1 MFGSK
6 HTERVGKTKDL
17 CKALKAL
24 SLTQKSGGFIISALD
39 LEHNT
44 QYQINFK
51 DFLKFLVKPLRN
63 LDDKTSKADKLI
75 SSLILMK
82 TCNIWKF
89 KLLPTAEDT
98 L

>member
-17 CKALKAL
+17 CKLLKAL

-44 QYQINFK
+44 K
-51 DFLKFLVKPLRN
+51 STLKTF
-63 LDDKTSKADKLI
+63 
-75 SSLILMK
+75 
-82 TCNIWKF
+82 
-89 KLLPTAEDT
+89 
-98 L
+98 